1 MKTAP
6 FLSYEIWFSFFA
18 KSLKENTLYSWD
30 SDGGGLSKVTT
41 TATTTMTSAWPLLG
55 CGLQDLL
62 LFCVLVHTS
71 SIRRVEML
79 KCWTYS
85 NETFWEYFFHIVPWS
100 CCAIF
105 GIREI
110 LFAFFSALLP
120 PPSSCYCTTPLP
132 FCSKHFQKR
141 AFYA

>member
-71 SIRRVEML
+71 SIRRLEML
-79 KCWTYS
+79 KC
-85 NETFWEYFFHIVPWS
+85 
-100 CCAIF
+100 
-105 GIREI
+105 
-110 LFAFFSALLP
+110 
-120 PPSSCYCTTPLP
+120 
-132 FCSKHFQKR
+132 
-141 AFYA
+141 